1 MRFLVTRPSPGG
13 EATAAR
19 LRCVGHD
26 VVLAPLLATE
36 PVPWTLPDGR
46 HDAVMVT
53 SAAAA
58 RLSGA
63 GPALLDLPCFA
74 VGGATAAAAT
84 AAGWGD
90 VRDAGGDVQ
99 ALVDR
104 LAAAG
109 MSEVLHLAGE
119 DRTPVTLPPGLRVT
133 TATVYRA
140 VLQPL
145 PAVPAVDWVLLYSS
159 RTAGHF
165 GAECDRIGQAR
176 AALAIAAISPAVR
189 TAAGPGWRI
198 AVAAAAP
205 NEEALLAA
213 TGVSCQ

>member
-1 MRFLVTRPSPGG
+1 MKFLVTRPSPGG

-19 LRCVGHD
+19 LRHAGHD
-26 VVLAPLLATE
+26 VVLTPLLAIE
-36 PVPWTLPDGR
+36 AVPWTPPDGP
-46 HDAVMVT
+46 HDAVMLT

-63 GPALLDLPCFA
+63 DAKLQGLPCFT
-74 VGGATAAAAT
+74 VGSATAAAAQ
-84 AAGWGD
+84 ASGWHD
-90 VRDAGGDVQ
+90 VRTAEGDVQ
-99 ALVDR
+99 ALVDQ
-104 LAAAG
+104 LAATG
-109 MSEVLHLAGE
+109 MGQVLHLAGE
-119 DRTPVTLPPGLRVT
+119 DRTPVTLPPGLHVT
-133 TATVYRA
+133 TAIVYRA

-165 GAECDRIGQAR
+165 GAECDRIGKAR
-176 AALAIAAISPAVR
+176 DGLSIAAISPEVL